1 MPLEG
6 FHVVRWASE
15 QFGAMSAMYLGGFA
29 LVALVFGVALIVGGA
44 KQVPTSWA
52 LIIAGLASCVI
63 AYFIVGSAISGTG
76 QIAHNARVESA
87 AWRQGPFVAATVVA
101 GVAGYIFRLGIRAWS
116 SEESSGKAFGVLLW
130 LLSVSGFFVGVQF
143 VRGGLNPTN
152 VPTRVSTTDDDNRIV
167 DTNTQDDTPRRSVVA
182 PRPR

>member
-15 QFGAMSAMYLGGFA
+15 QFGAMSAMYLGGFS
-29 LVALVFGVALIVGGA
+29 LVALIIGVALIVGGA
-44 KQVPTSWA
+44 KQVPASWA
-52 LIIAGLASCVI
+52 LVIAGLASCVI

-87 AWRQGPFVAATVVA
+87 AWRQGPYVVA
-101 GVAGYIFRLGIRAWS
+101 TMIGGVAGYIFRLGIRAWS
-116 SEESSGKAFGVLLW
+116 SEENSGKAFGVLLW
-130 LLSVSGFFVGVQF
+130 LASLSGFFVSVQF
-143 VRGGLNPTN
+143 VRGGLNPVNLPARAT
-152 VPTRVSTTDDDNRIV
+152 VSDDDNRIV
-167 DTNTQDDTPRRSVVA
+167 DTTTQDDAPRRSVVA